1 MGAIDRE
8 RDMSGKDMTYEL
20 LKVSKMSAER
30 ANKSMLVFLIEM
42 ALLEAELC
50 MSTGVKIKRRHPAY
64 IPQIPRQGPARARS
78 SSTIV

>member
-42 ALLEAELC
+42 ALLEAESC
-50 MSTGVKIKRRHPAY
+50 ISSGVSIKRRHPAY
-64 IPQIPRQGPARARS
+64 IPQIPLQGSARKHSRS
-78 SSTIV
+78 NIV